1 MIQTRFF
8 ISIKKQEKGLTN
20 DMKDRVFTV
29 AILGSGSRGL
39 DTYANFMTKSGHFVI
54 KAVCDVRQV
63 RLGFAVEKYGVAK
76 ENCFLDEEEFL
87 KEKRADVL
95 VIATQDQDHVRQCI
109 KALELGYDVLLEKP
123 ITPKKEECY
132 QLLEAQ
138 KKYQH
143 KVVVCHVLRYAPV
156 YLHVAK
162 LINEGV
168 IGQLMDIH
176 AIEQVSF
183 WHIAHSFVRGNWRD
197 SNETSPMILAKCCH
211 DMDLLQFYA
220 NSKCKTVSS
229 MGSLSF
235 FKKENQPKDASDRC
249 EKCKHIDTC
258 PYSAK
263 YVYVQRWKN
272 ANKPDTMWPQ
282 NVVCTDLPLTE
293 EKIIRAYES
302 NGYGRCVFACD
313 NNVVDHQETNIL
325 FENGVTANL
334 CMTGFTGSNGRIYKF
349 HGTYGEIDLDEEH
362 CEIVIKRFA
371 KPNEVIP
378 FKELPDVT
386 GGHGGGDVGLVN
398 AFYQSLLSND
408 NLCTTLESSI
418 ESHLM
423 AFAAEES
430 RLHDG
435 EKIIL
440 HVK

>member
-1 MIQTRFF
+1 ME
-8 ISIKKQEKGLTN
+8 EK
-20 DMKDRVFTV
+20 RYSV
-29 AILGSGSRGL
+29 AILGGGSRGL
-39 DTYANFMTKSGHFVI
+39 DTYANFMNKTGHFDIV
-54 KAVCDVRQV
+54 AVCDVRPV
-63 RLGFAVEKYGVAK
+63 RLEFAQEKYNVTK
-76 ENCFLDEEEFL
+76 ENCFLDENEFF

-95 VIATQDQDHVRQCI
+95 VIATQDQDHVQQAI
-109 KALELGYDVLLEKP
+109 KGLKLGYDILLEKP
-123 ITPKKEECY
+123 ITPKKEECLA
-132 QLLEAQ
+132 LLNAQ
-138 KKYQH
+138 KKYNH

-162 LINEGV
+162 LINDGA
-168 IGQLMDIH
+168 IGKLIDIH

-183 WHIAHSFVRGNWRD
+183 WHIAHSFVRGNWRN
-197 SNETSPMILAKCCH
+197 SNTTSPMILAKCCH

-229 MGSLSF
+229 IGSLSF
-235 FKKENQPKDASDRC
+235 FKKENQPKDASNRC
-249 EKCKHIDTC
+249 QTCKYIDTC

-272 ANKPDTMWPQ
+272 AKCPETMWPQ
-282 NVVCTDLPLTE
+282 NVVCTEHPLTE
-293 EKIIRAYES
+293 ERIIKAYES
-302 NGYGRCVFACD
+302 NDYGRCVFDCD

-349 HGTYGEIDLDEEH
+349 HGTYGEIDLDEERR
-362 CEIVIKRFA
+362 ELVIKRFA
-371 KPNEVIP
+371 QKDEVIT
-378 FKELPDVT
+378 FSQLPDVT
-386 GGHGGGDVGLVN
+386 GGHGGGDMGLVN
-398 AFYQSLLSND
+398 AFYQALLSQE

-435 EKIIL
+435 EKVVL
-440 HVK
+440 HK

>member
-1 MIQTRFF
+1 MRDKI
-8 ISIKKQEKGLTN
+8 
-20 DMKDRVFTV
+20 FTV
-29 AILGSGSRGL
+29 AVLGGGSRGL
-39 DTYANFMTKSGHFVI
+39 DTYANFMTKSGHFKVV
-54 KAVCDVRQV
+54 ALCDIRPV
-63 RLGFAVEKYGVAK
+63 RLEFGQEKYGIKK
-76 ENCFLDEEEFL
+76 ENCFLDENEFL

-109 KALELGYDVLLEKP
+109 KALEVGYDVLLEKP
-123 ITPKKEECY
+123 ITPKKEECLA
-132 QLLEAQ
+132 LLEAQ

-168 IGQLMDIH
+168 IGTLVDIY

-197 SNETSPMILAKCCH
+197 SNTTSPMILAKCCH

-220 NSKCKTVSS
+220 NSRCKTISS
-229 MGSLSF
+229 IGSLSF

-249 EKCKHIDTC
+249 QTCKYIDTC

-263 YVYVQRWKN
+263 YIYVQRWIN
-272 ANKPDTMWPQ
+272 AGKPETMWPQ
-282 NVVCTDLPLTE
+282 NVVCTEHPLTE
-293 EKIIRAYES
+293 ERIVKAYES

-334 CMTGFTGSNGRIYKF
+334 CMMGFTGSNGRIYKF
-349 HGTYGEIDLDEEH
+349 HGTYGEIDLDEERR
-362 CEIVIKRFA
+362 ELVIKRFSQ
-371 KPNEVIP
+371 KDEVIT
-378 FKELPDVT
+378 FSQLPDVT
-386 GGHGGGDVGLVN
+386 GGHGGGDMGLVN
-398 AFYQSLLSND
+398 AFYQALLSD
-408 NLCTTLESSI
+408 ESLCTTLESSI

-430 RLHDG
+430 RLNDG
-435 EKIIL
+435 EKIVL
-440 HVK
+440 H

>member
-1 MIQTRFF
+1 MRDKI
-8 ISIKKQEKGLTN
+8 
-20 DMKDRVFTV
+20 FTV
-29 AILGSGSRGL
+29 AVLGGGSRGL
-39 DTYANFMTKSGHFVI
+39 DTYANFMTKSGHFKVV
-54 KAVCDVRQV
+54 ALCDIRPV
-63 RLGFAVEKYGVAK
+63 RLEFGQEKYGIKK
-76 ENCFLDEEEFL
+76 ENCFLDENEFL

-109 KALELGYDVLLEKP
+109 KALEVGYDVLLEKP
-123 ITPKKEECY
+123 ITPKKEECLA
-132 QLLEAQ
+132 LLEAQ

-143 KVVVCHVLRYAPV
+143 KIVVCHVLRYAPV

-168 IGQLMDIH
+168 IGTLVDIH

-197 SNETSPMILAKCCH
+197 SNTTSPMILAKCCH

-220 NSKCKTVSS
+220 NSRCKTISS
-229 MGSLSF
+229 IGSLSF

-249 EKCKHIDTC
+249 QTCKYIDTC

-263 YVYVQRWKN
+263 YVYVQRWIN
-272 ANKPDTMWPQ
+272 AGKPETMWPQ
-282 NVVCTDLPLTE
+282 NVVCTEHPLTE
-293 EKIIRAYES
+293 ERITRAYES
-302 NGYGRCVFACD
+302 NNYGRCVFDCD

-334 CMTGFTGSNGRIYKF
+334 CMMGFTGSNGRIYKF
-349 HGTYGEIDLDEEH
+349 HGTYGEIDLDEERR
-362 CEIVIKRFA
+362 ELIIKRYSQ
-371 KPNEVIP
+371 KDEVIT
-378 FKELPDVT
+378 FNQLPDVT
-386 GGHGGGDVGLVN
+386 GGHGGGDMGLVN
-398 AFYQSLLSND
+398 AFYQALLSD
-408 NLCTTLESSI
+408 KSLCTTLESSI

-430 RLHDG
+430 RLQDG

-440 HVK
+440 H

>member
-1 MIQTRFF
+1 MEDKI
-8 ISIKKQEKGLTN
+8 
-20 DMKDRVFTV
+20 FTV
-29 AILGSGSRGL
+29 AVLGGGSRGL
-39 DTYANFMTKSGHFVI
+39 DTYANFMTKSGHFKVV
-54 KAVCDVRQV
+54 ALCDIRPV
-63 RLGFAVEKYGVAK
+63 RLEFGQEKYGIKK
-76 ENCFLDEEEFL
+76 ENCFLDENEFL
-87 KEKRADVL
+87 KEKRADLL
-95 VIATQDQDHVRQCI
+95 VIATQDQGHVRECI
-109 KALELGYDVLLEKP
+109 KALEVGYDVLLEKP
-123 ITPKKEECY
+123 ITPKKEECLA
-132 QLLEAQ
+132 LLEAQ

-168 IGQLMDIH
+168 IGTLVDIH

-197 SNETSPMILAKCCH
+197 SNTTSPMILAKCCH

-220 NSKCKTVSS
+220 NSRCKTISS
-229 MGSLSF
+229 IGSLSF

-249 EKCKHIDTC
+249 QACKYIDTC

-263 YVYVQRWKN
+263 YVYVQRWIN
-272 ANKPDTMWPQ
+272 AGKPETMWPQ
-282 NVVCTDLPLTE
+282 NVVCTEHPLTE
-293 EKIIRAYES
+293 ERIVKAYES

-334 CMTGFTGSNGRIYKF
+334 CMMGFTGSNGRIYKF
-349 HGTYGEIDLDEEH
+349 HGTYGEIDLDEERR
-362 CEIVIKRFA
+362 ELVIKRFSQ
-371 KPNEVIP
+371 KDEVIT
-378 FKELPDVT
+378 FSQLPDVT
-386 GGHGGGDVGLVN
+386 GGHGGGDMGLVN
-398 AFYQSLLSND
+398 AFYQALLSD
-408 NLCTTLESSI
+408 GNLCTTLESSI

-430 RLHDG
+430 RLQDG

-440 HVK
+440 H

>member
-1 MIQTRFF
+1 MEDKI
-8 ISIKKQEKGLTN
+8 
-20 DMKDRVFTV
+20 FTV
-29 AILGSGSRGL
+29 AVLGGGSRGL
-39 DTYANFMTKSGHFVI
+39 DTYANFMTKSGHFKVV
-54 KAVCDVRQV
+54 ALCDIRPV
-63 RLGFAVEKYGVAK
+63 RLEFGQEKYGIKK
-76 ENCFLDEEEFL
+76 ENCFLDENEFL

-95 VIATQDQDHVRQCI
+95 VIATQDQDHVRECI
-109 KALELGYDVLLEKP
+109 KALEVGYDVLLEKP
-123 ITPKKEECY
+123 ITPKKEECLA
-132 QLLEAQ
+132 LLEAQ

-168 IGQLMDIH
+168 IGTLVDIH

-197 SNETSPMILAKCCH
+197 SNTTSPMILAKCCH

-220 NSKCKTVSS
+220 NSRCKTISS
-229 MGSLSF
+229 IGSLSF

-249 EKCKHIDTC
+249 QACKYIDTC

-263 YVYVQRWKN
+263 YVYVQRWIN
-272 ANKPDTMWPQ
+272 AGKPETMWPQ
-282 NVVCTDLPLTE
+282 NVVCTEHPLTE
-293 EKIIRAYES
+293 ERIVKAYES

-334 CMTGFTGSNGRIYKF
+334 CMMGFTGSNGRIYKF
-349 HGTYGEIDLDEEH
+349 HGTYGEIDLDEERR
-362 CEIVIKRFA
+362 ELVIKRFSQ
-371 KPNEVIP
+371 KDEVIT
-378 FKELPDVT
+378 FSQLPDVT
-386 GGHGGGDVGLVN
+386 GGHGGGDMGLVN
-398 AFYQSLLSND
+398 AFYQALLSD
-408 NLCTTLESSI
+408 GNLCTTLESSI

-430 RLHDG
+430 RLNDG
-435 EKIIL
+435 EKIVL
-440 HVK
+440 H

>member
-1 MIQTRFF
+1 MEDKI
-8 ISIKKQEKGLTN
+8 
-20 DMKDRVFTV
+20 FTV
-29 AILGSGSRGL
+29 AVLGGGSRGL
-39 DTYANFMTKSGHFVI
+39 DTYANFMTKSGHFKVV
-54 KAVCDVRQV
+54 ALCDIRPV
-63 RLGFAVEKYGVAK
+63 RLEFGQEKYGIKK
-76 ENCFLDEEEFL
+76 EKCFLDENEFL

-95 VIATQDQDHVRQCI
+95 VIATQDQDHVRECI
-109 KALELGYDVLLEKP
+109 KALEVGYDVLLEKP
-123 ITPKKEECY
+123 ITPKKEECLA
-132 QLLEAQ
+132 LLEAQ

-168 IGQLMDIH
+168 IGTLVDIH

-183 WHIAHSFVRGNWRD
+183 WHIAHSFVIGNWRD
-197 SNETSPMILAKCCH
+197 SNTTSPMILAKCCH

-220 NSKCKTVSS
+220 NSRCKTISS
-229 MGSLSF
+229 IGSLSF

-249 EKCKHIDTC
+249 QTCKYIDTC

-263 YVYVQRWKN
+263 YVYVQRWIN
-272 ANKPDTMWPQ
+272 AGKPETMWPQ
-282 NVVCTDLPLTE
+282 NVVCTEHPLTAE
-293 EKIIRAYES
+293 RIVKAYES

-334 CMTGFTGSNGRIYKF
+334 CMMGFTGSNGRIYKF
-349 HGTYGEIDLDEEH
+349 HGTYGEIDLDEERR
-362 CEIVIKRFA
+362 ELVIKRFSQ
-371 KPNEVIP
+371 KDEVIT
-378 FKELPDVT
+378 FSQLPDVT
-386 GGHGGGDVGLVN
+386 GGHGGGDMGLVN
-398 AFYQSLLSND
+398 AFYQALLSD
-408 NLCTTLESSI
+408 GNLCTTLESSI

-430 RLHDG
+430 RLQDG

-440 HVK
+440 H